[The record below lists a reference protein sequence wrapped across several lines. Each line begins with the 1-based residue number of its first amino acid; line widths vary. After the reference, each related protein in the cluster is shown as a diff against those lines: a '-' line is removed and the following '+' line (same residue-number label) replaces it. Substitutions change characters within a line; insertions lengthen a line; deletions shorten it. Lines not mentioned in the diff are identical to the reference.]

1 MAHEELILKI
11 LGEHTERD
19 AEVASAV
26 LSYVSENP
34 DWLVREKGDPRER
47 AVVAV
52 DTALVEVFGH
62 PLSYY
67 LGKERVR
74 GKVEVRQMAF
84 LILREQAHLTFYE
97 IGKVF
102 GKHHSTIVFGV
113 ENAKALSQSY
123 APFRDAYEKF
133 KNSYLRLI

>member
-1 MAHEELILKI
+1 MAYGELILKI
-11 LGEHTERD
+11 LGEHTDRD

-34 DWLVREKGDPRER
+34 DWLVRETGGPRER

-52 DTALVEVFGH
+52 DAALVEAFGH

-67 LGKERVR
+67 IGKERVR
-74 GKVEVRQMAF
+74 GKVEIRQMVA
-84 LILREQAHLTFYE
+84 LVLREQAQFTFDE
-97 IGKVF
+97 IAKVL
-102 GKHHSTIVFGV
+102 GKHHSTIMFGV

-123 APFRDAYEKF
+123 PPFRDAYEKF